1 MPFCF
6 QFCDFAVILFDPIAV
21 QFVVVQK
28 ILPCEDFV
36 CIIPVQFFLNALC
49 MGLFCSQLP
58 NLPFDAPHT
67 VGFLL
72 GLPDA
77 FYKLGFFHHDLDLH
91 LKRVPHDVIEF
102 FIPQIMARA
111 AALVLLAAGA
121 LIIDIPL
128 SFIAGRPAH

>member
-1 MPFCF
+1 
-6 QFCDFAVILFDPIAV
+6 
-21 QFVVVQK
+21 
-28 ILPCEDFV
+28 
-36 CIIPVQFFLNALC
+36 
-49 MGLFCSQLP
+49 MGLFCCQLP

-67 VGFLL
+67 IWLLL

-77 FYKLGFFHHDLDLH
+77 FHKLGFFHHDLDLH
-91 LKRVPHDVIEF
+91 LERIPHNVIEF

-111 AALVLLAAGA
+111 TALVLLAAGA

>member
-1 MPFCF
+1 M
-6 QFCDFAVILFDPIAV
+6 LSGSG
-21 QFVVVQK
+21 
-28 ILPCEDFV
+28 FV

-77 FYKLGFFHHDLDLH
+77 FYKLGFLHHDLDLH
-91 LKRVPHDVIEF
+91 LERIPHNVIEL
-102 FIPQIMARA
+102 FIP
-111 AALVLLAAGA
+111 
-121 LIIDIPL
+121 
-128 SFIAGRPAH
+128 

>member
-1 MPFCF
+1 
-6 QFCDFAVILFDPIAV
+6 
-21 QFVVVQK
+21 
-28 ILPCEDFV
+28 
-36 CIIPVQFFLNALC
+36 

-77 FYKLGFFHHDLDLH
+77 FYKLCFLHHDLDLH
-91 LKRVPHDVIEF
+91 LERIPHNVIEL
-102 FIPQIMARA
+102 FIPQVMARA
-111 AALVLLAAGA
+111 AVLVLLAAGA

-128 SFIAGRPAH
+128 SLIAG